1 MENLEFTGER
11 LTTSLEVAHG
21 VIEHLHRYALAQKIT
36 EGKVVLDIASGEGYG
51 SFLLSRKSTKVYGV
65 DIDENSINHAKVKY
79 VSSKNIEFLVGST
92 DAIPLPDNSV
102 DVVISFETIE
112 HHDKHDLMMQEVT
125 RVLKKEG
132 ILLISS
138 PEKSIYSER
147 DPNNPFH
154 IKELT
159 LDDFRTLL
167 SRYFKTVN
175 LFNQRFV
182 IGSLIH
188 LRDIEMKTK
197 FNLFDGNYYNIN
209 EELSDD
215 VFYNK
220 TYFNLAL
227 CSNKSDGEHLDV
239 ANSFFNGVNVV
250 NQEINELK
258 YEIDSLK
265 NKYINVFNSESF
277 KLGNGIIKKINYF
290 IKFWKR

>member
-1 MENLEFTGER
+1 MEDLEFTGER
-11 LTTSLEVAHG
+11 LTTSLKVAHG
-21 VIEHLHRYALAQKIT
+21 VIEHLHRYALAQKIAK
-36 EGKVVLDIASGEGYG
+36 GKIVLDIASGEGYG
-51 SFLLSRKSTKVYGV
+51 SFLLSKKSTKVYGV
-65 DIDENSINHAKVKY
+65 DIDKKSVNHAKVKY
-79 VSSKNIEFLVGST
+79 ASAKNIEFLVGST

-102 DVVISFETIE
+102 DIVVSFETIE
-112 HHDKHDLMMQEVT
+112 HHDKHDLMIKEIL
-125 RVLKKEG
+125 RVLKNNG
-132 ILLISS
+132 VLLISS

-147 DPNNPFH
+147 DPNNYFH

-227 CSNKSDGEHLDV
+227 CSNKIDGEYLDV
-239 ANSFFNGVNVV
+239 VNSFFNGVNVV

-265 NKYINVFNSESF
+265 NKYINIFNSESF
-277 KLGNGIIKKINYF
+277 KLGNVIVKKINYF
-290 IKFWKR
+290 IKFWKK